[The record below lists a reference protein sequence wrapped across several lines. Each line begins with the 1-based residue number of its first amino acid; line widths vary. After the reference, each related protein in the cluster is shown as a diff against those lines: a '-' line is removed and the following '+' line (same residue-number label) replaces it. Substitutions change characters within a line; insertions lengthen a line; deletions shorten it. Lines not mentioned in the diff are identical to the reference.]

1 MSQELL
7 LLSGSAHPEL
17 AQAIAEKSFETLVD
31 AEIGQ
36 FPDGETKVKINDN
49 VREKD
54 VFIIQPTGPPVDHN
68 IMELLIISDALR
80 RSSAGRVTAVTPYF
94 GYARQDRKD
103 ESRVPISAKLAIDL
117 FENAGIGRICS
128 IDLHAGQ
135 IQGFT
140 NIPIDHLYA
149 RKTIV
154 NAMRDVLDHPVIAA
168 PDLGAG
174 KKARKIA
181 KMLNTEWAIVDK
193 DREDD
198 KVTRVASIVGHSV
211 RKRNVLIVDDIIS
224 SGGTILSAA
233 EALKNKGAL
242 QVFAA
247 ITHGVL
253 CGDAVEQIEASPYLD
268 KLFVTD
274 SLPGP
279 VTRKIGRISISTL
292 LANAIKNIHAGESVN
307 DLFN

>member
-7 LLSGSAHPEL
+7 LISGNAHPEL
-17 AQAIAEKSFETLVD
+17 SQAIAEKSFVRLVD

-36 FPDGETKVKINDN
+36 FADGETKVKINDN

-54 VFIIQPTGPPVDHN
+54 VFVIQPTGPPVDHN

-80 RSSAGRVTAVTPYF
+80 RSSANRITAVTPYF

-103 ESRVPISAKLAIDL
+103 DSRVPISAKLAVDL
-117 FENAGIGRICS
+117 FETAGIGRICAV
-128 IDLHAGQ
+128 DLHAGQ

-140 NIPIDHLYA
+140 NMPIDHLYA

-154 NAMRDVLDHPVIAA
+154 DSMRDVLDHPVIVG

-174 KKARKIA
+174 NKARAVARKL
-181 KMLNTEWAIVDK
+181 KTEWAIVDK
-193 DREDD
+193 DRQDD
-198 KVTRVASIVGHSV
+198 KVTHVEAIVGHSV
-211 RKRNVLIVDDIIS
+211 HKRNVLMVDDIIS
-224 SGGTILSAA
+224 TGGSILSAA
-233 EALKNKGAL
+233 EALKKRGAL
-242 QVFAA
+242 LVYAA

-253 CGDAVEQIEASPYLD
+253 CGDAVEQVEASPYLD
-268 KLFVTD
+268 KLYVTD

-279 VTRKIGRISISTL
+279 VTSKIGRITISTL
-292 LANAIKNIHAGESVN
+292 LANAIKNIHAGESVSE
-307 DLFN
+307 LFD

>member
-292 LANAIKNIHAGESVN
+292 LANAIKNIHAGESVS

>member
-198 KVTRVASIVGHSV
+198 KVTRVAAIVGHSV

-292 LANAIKNIHAGESVN
+292 LANAIKNIHAGESVS

>member
-1 MSQELL
+1 
-7 LLSGSAHPEL
+7 
-17 AQAIAEKSFETLVD
+17 
-31 AEIGQ
+31 
-36 FPDGETKVKINDN
+36 
-49 VREKD
+49 
-54 VFIIQPTGPPVDHN
+54 VDHN

-198 KVTRVASIVGHSV
+198 KVTRVAAIVGHSV

-292 LANAIKNIHAGESVN
+292 LANAIKNIHAGESVS

>member
-1 MSQELL
+1 MSKELL
-7 LLSGSAHPEL
+7 LISGNAHPEL
-17 AQAIAEKSFETLVD
+17 AQAIAEKSFVRLVD

-36 FPDGETKVKINDN
+36 FADGETKVKINDN

-54 VFIIQPTGPPVDHN
+54 VFVIQPTGPPVDHN

-80 RSSAGRVTAVTPYF
+80 RSSASRITAVAPYF

-103 ESRVPISAKLAIDL
+103 DSRVPISAKLVIDL
-117 FENAGIGRICS
+117 FESAGIERVCS
-128 IDLHAGQ
+128 VDLHAAQ

-140 NIPIDHLYA
+140 NMPIDHLYA
-149 RKTIV
+149 RKTIIE
-154 NAMRDVLDHPVIAA
+154 AMRDVLDHPVIAA

-174 KKARKIA
+174 KKARAIA
-181 KMLNTEWAIVDK
+181 KKLNTEWAIVDK

-198 KVTRVASIVGHSV
+198 KVTRVEAIVGHSV
-211 RKRNVLIVDDIIS
+211 NNRNVLMVDDIIS
-224 SGGTILSAA
+224 TGGSILSAA
-233 EALKNKGAL
+233 EALKNLGAL
-242 QVFAA
+242 QVYAA

-253 CGDAVEQIEASPYLD
+253 CGDAVENIEESPYLD

-279 VTRKIGRISISTL
+279 ITRKIGRISISTL
-292 LANAIKNIHAGESVN
+292 LANAIKNIHAGESVS